1 MKKAIISLLSVIFLS
16 GSYAQNIA
24 EVNGMKISLKFF
36 QQELDRLSLEIQE
49 DYESDNLGFL
59 EVVINQELLQQEAMR
74 QKLDTIPEIK
84 AKIKQNKSMR
94 NNILVDELLEREI
107 RSKIQVSE
115 DEMLKYFKAQKE
127 QMKGLTYQQIKSQI
141 FQTLLNQ
148 KQSNALKL
156 YVADLRS
163 RAKITYNEKW
173 QKSEEAKM
181 NNPIKQALK
190 NKLPT
195 MVDFGAGTCMPC
207 IQMKPIIAELQ
218 KEYKDKANILLFDV
232 DEYTDL
238 TRKYRIV
245 LIPTQIFF
253 DTLSNET
260 FRHMGFFPKDSILI
274 SLRKAGL
281 K

>member
-1 MKKAIISLLSVIFLS
+1 
-16 GSYAQNIA
+16 
-24 EVNGMKISLKFF
+24 
-36 QQELDRLSLEIQE
+36 
-49 DYESDNLGFL
+49 
-59 EVVINQELLQQEAMR
+59 
-74 QKLDTIPEIK
+74 
-84 AKIKQNKSMR
+84 MR

-141 FQTLLNQ
+141 FRTLLNQ
-148 KQSNALKL
+148 KQSNATKL

-173 QKSEEAKM
+173 RKSEEVKT

-207 IQMKPIIAELQ
+207 IQMKPVIAELQ

-232 DEYTDL
+232 DDYTDL

-253 DTLSNET
+253 DTLSNES

-274 SLRKAGL
+274 QLRKAGL

>member
-1 MKKAIISLLSVIFLS
+1 MKKTIIGLLSVIFFSLAL
-16 GSYAQNIA
+16 AQNIA
-24 EVNGMKISLKFF
+24 EVNGKKISLKFLKQELEKLPLE
-36 QQELDRLSLEIQE
+36 QQENYTE
-49 DYESDNLGFL
+49 DYPAFL
-59 EVVINQELLQQEAMR
+59 EEVINQELFRQEAIQQR
-74 QKLDTIPEIK
+74 LDTIPEVK
-84 AKIKQNKSMR
+84 AKIKQDKSMR

-115 DEMLKYFKAQKE
+115 DEMLNYFKTKRE
-127 QMKGLTYQQIKSQI
+127 EMKGFTYQQMKIQI

-148 KQSNALKL
+148 KQSNAIKL

-173 QKSEEAKM
+173 RKSEEAKT

-195 MVDFGAGTCMPC
+195 MVDFGAGTCIPC

-218 KEYKDKANILLFDV
+218 KEYENRANILIVDV
-232 DEYTDL
+232 NEQSLL
-238 TRKYRIV
+238 TRKYKIM
-245 LIPTQIFF
+245 LIPTQIFY
-253 DTLSNET
+253 DTEGKET
-260 FRHMGFFPKDSILI
+260 NRHIGFFPKDSILI
-274 SLRKAGL
+274 NLKQAGL